1 MMIEQP
7 RERTAKLR
15 AAPRK
20 REVDWCDYPP
30 PVCLHLPEFWKRR
43 PVVVVSRYATLGG
56 VVTVV
61 PITSKR
67 QSNPQLSV
75 GIRSPLDGRNAW
87 IVCNHVTTMAVSRL
101 LPSHGK
107 RLISEEEYRDVMDK
121 IVDNLASA

>member
-1 MMIEQP
+1 
-7 RERTAKLR
+7 
-15 AAPRK
+15 
-20 REVDWCDYPP
+20 
-30 PVCLHLPEFWKRR
+30 
-43 PVVVVSRYATLGG
+43 LGG

-75 GIRSPLDGRNAW
+75 RIRSPLDGRNAW
-87 IVCNHVTTMAVSRL
+87 IVCNHVTTTAASRL